1 MKKIKIGDLDDEKLI
16 FYADINN
23 SVKEWNAWTS
33 CLRLKENQWYESLL

>member
-23 SVKEWNAWTS
+23 SVKES
-33 CLRLKENQWYESLL
+33 SKK